1 VDYGPAYTGGTSDD
15 TFNAT
20 ATSTFTPLDALDGG
34 AGTDTLNVYDNA
46 ASINT
51 AGISVANIENA
62 NLASTAAVIANTS
75 NWTGLLKLNIAID
88 KGNSEIAAA
97 TTTSVAVAAH
107 SGGSLEVSGG
117 SSQTVNATGGDTT
130 LSGSIGPIA
139 LVQTAQEG
147 NALTV
152 DGGSSVKVTATGAT
166 ASTAEVAVG
175 GSVRPTGAVVVTRT
189 EDPTEGSH
197 TAGTITV
204 TGGTS
209 VNVTQNLTG
218 LLNATNTAGAVA
230 VNGSD
235 NTTTV
240 SIVASKAATASG
252 SVAGVTNG
260 AVAINDVNA
269 GDASKAGTISSV
281 TVDGFSTVSFSG
293 TALTNL
299 SLSNGS
305 GNIIIDNSGLTTPTN
320 KTLGV
325 TVNNLA
331 GATLDDADIYTTLNI
346 TAASASTLANITFG
360 GLTSLNVD
368 GAKVLTL
375 TSATGMGSLSTV
387 KVSGSAGLVADLSGA
402 TLTSV
407 DTSAASGVST
417 ITLDAT
423 KATYTGGVGADI
435 VTLAGNVSKAISL
448 GGGEDKITL
457 GSGTATAAI
466 TGGTGSDTLSIEAS
480 AAATASASAAFA
492 GLVSGFETL
501 LLTGATNQTVD
512 LKALGGY
519 TGATTTGGN
528 GLTLTN
534 LPSTG
539 ALKLTG
545 AGTAYTVSNDLFT
558 VPTDDVLNVALT
570 DGSGSGVSF
579 ASSGVTAT
587 NVETVNITTAD
598 TQATPSGSFTDDFTL
613 LGNSV
618 SKITVGG
625 NAGLILT
632 AESTALTVVD
642 ASGIAAAGITPGFS
656 WASGILA
663 AASTV
668 KGSATGTNTV
678 DLTLSVA
685 AATTYTGGTGD
696 DTVVVTNSKN
706 NILTLGAGSNSVNA
720 TTAAGTGNNTV
731 TAGAGADTVQFV
743 SGNNTVDLGAGTNTF
758 VVSTGNNSY
767 TGGAGID
774 TVNATTGKNTIT
786 TGAGNDVVT
795 VGVYDDGA
803 GEAGDVGVNTIDIG
817 TGTDTVSILGNSASA
832 LTFTTV
838 TGFGVGDTLQIGN
851 ASIGVATFN
860 AAAGADLGSLAVF
873 TDYVNAAS
881 SGGSASASNIA
892 WFQYGGNTYV
902 VVDNSD
908 AASFQEGL
916 DSVVKLTG
924 LITVNGFATAADVDN
939 LSTGSQA
946 GVGFTFA

>member
-1 VDYGPAYTGGTSDD
+1 MDYGPAYTGGASDD

-88 KGNSEIAAA
+88 KGNSEITAA
-97 TTTSVAVAAH
+97 TTTSVVVGAH
-107 SGGSLEVSGG
+107 SGGSLEVAGG
-117 SSQTVNATGGDTT
+117 SSQTVTATGGNTT
-130 LSGSIGPIA
+130 LSGSIGAIS
-139 LVQTAQEG
+139 LVQAAQAG
-147 NALTV
+147 NALAV

-218 LLNATNTAGAVA
+218 LVNATNVAGAVT

-235 NTTTV
+235 NTTAVT
-240 SIVASKAATASG
+240 ILASKAATASV

-281 TVDGFSTVSFSG
+281 TVDGYSSVGFSG

-331 GATLDDADIYTTLNI
+331 GGTLDDADIYTTLNI
-346 TAASASTLANITFG
+346 TTSSIASTLANVTFG
-360 GLTSLNVD
+360 GLKSLNVD
-368 GAKVLTL
+368 GAKILTL
-375 TSATGMGSLSTV
+375 ASTAGMGALTTV
-387 KVSGSAGLVADLSGA
+387 KVSGSAGLNADMSGA

-417 ITLDAT
+417 IKVDAT
-423 KATYTGGVGADI
+423 KATYAGGGGADV

-448 GGGEDKITL
+448 GGGDDKITL

-466 TGGTGSDTLSIEAS
+466 TGDAGSDTLSISAA

-501 LLTGATNQTVD
+501 LLTGATNETVD
-512 LKALGGY
+512 LKVLGSY

-539 ALKLTG
+539 ALTLTG
-545 AGTAYTVSNDLFT
+545 AGTAYAISNDSFT
-558 VPTDDVLNVALT
+558 VPTDDVLNIALT

-579 ASSGVTAT
+579 A
-587 NVETVNITTAD
+587 
-598 TQATPSGSFTDDFTL
+598 
-613 LGNSV
+613 
-618 SKITVGG
+618 
-625 NAGLILT
+625 
-632 AESTALTVVD
+632 
-642 ASGIAAAGITPGFS
+642 
-656 WASGILA
+656 
-663 AASTV
+663 
-668 KGSATGTNTV
+668 
-678 DLTLSVA
+678 
-685 AATTYTGGTGD
+685 
-696 DTVVVTNSKN
+696 
-706 NILTLGAGSNSVNA
+706 
-720 TTAAGTGNNTV
+720 
-731 TAGAGADTVQFV
+731 
-743 SGNNTVDLGAGTNTF
+743 
-758 VVSTGNNSY
+758 
-767 TGGAGID
+767 
-774 TVNATTGKNTIT
+774 
-786 TGAGNDVVT
+786 
-795 VGVYDDGA
+795 
-803 GEAGDVGVNTIDIG
+803 
-817 TGTDTVSILGNSASA
+817 
-832 LTFTTV
+832 
-838 TGFGVGDTLQIGN
+838 
-851 ASIGVATFN
+851 
-860 AAAGADLGSLAVF
+860 
-873 TDYVNAAS
+873 
-881 SGGSASASNIA
+881 
-892 WFQYGGNTYV
+892 
-902 VVDNSD
+902 
-908 AASFQEGL
+908 
-916 DSVVKLTG
+916 
-924 LITVNGFATAADVDN
+924 
-939 LSTGSQA
+939 
-946 GVGFTFA
+946 